1 MKKKKQDH
9 KPVYINVDREPLL
22 EAKPS
27 RELRPK
33 CVNCQKTIVL
43 RTCYWYPGSA
53 GYKKSPTKYYYDGIG
68 YFCCR
73 NCAQRYG
80 TEAARK
86 ALGHPEFNVVK

>member
-9 KPVYINVDREPLL
+9 KPVYVNVDREPLL
-22 EAKPS
+22 DAKPR

-33 CVNCQKTIVL
+33 CFNCEKTIVL
-43 RTCYWYPGSA
+43 RSTWWYPGSE
-53 GYKKSPTKYYYDGIG
+53 GYQKAAPKFIYDGIG

-73 NCAQRYG
+73 NCAQQYG

-86 ALGHPEFNVVK
+86 ALGHPEFNNIK

>member
-9 KPVYINVDREPLL
+9 KPVYVNVDREPLL
-22 EAKPS
+22 DAKPR

-33 CVNCQKTIVL
+33 CVNCEKTIVL
-43 RTCYWYPGSA
+43 RACYWYSGFA
-53 GYKKSPTKYYYDGIG
+53 SPTKYSYDGIG

-73 NCAQRYG
+73 NCAQQYG

-86 ALGHPEFNVVK
+86 ALGHPEFNIVK

>member
-9 KPVYINVDREPLL
+9 KPVYVNVDREPLL
-22 EAKPS
+22 DAKPR

-33 CVNCQKTIVL
+33 CFNCEKTIVL
-43 RTCYWYPGSA
+43 RSTWWFPGSE
-53 GYKKSPTKYYYDGIG
+53 GYQKSSAKFIYYGIG

-73 NCAQRYG
+73 NCAQQYG

-86 ALGHPEFNVVK
+86 ALGHPEFNNIK